1 MTPFEV
7 VTAYFEA
14 MKAGPGQVDR
24 LLDLFADDAVYV
36 EPFSGETRTHSGH
49 AAISDC
55 IRTSMKDPPPD
66 MTLEVNRVDV
76 DGDTVRSEWT
86 CASPVFPGPMKGVD
100 LCTVRKGRIQ
110 RLEVQF
116 V

>member
-7 VTAYFEA
+7 VNAYFEA
-14 MKAGPGQVDR
+14 MKAGRSQVDA
-24 LLDLFADDAVYV
+24 LLALFADDAVYI
-36 EPFSGETRTHSGH
+36 EPFSGQTRTHTGH
-49 AAISDC
+49 EAISDC
-55 IRTSMKDPPPD
+55 IRQSMESPPPD

-86 CASPVFPGPMKGVD
+86 CASPVFPGPMRGVD
-100 LCTVRKGRIQ
+100 LCTVRGGRIR